1 VALPPRGLEPL
12 LLDALR
18 RSGAREV
25 RRASN
30 RPGGRDVGR
39 VEAVFRT
46 PSPPRDAVGFEAGE
60 TAGAGPAGAARPAAD
75 AAAALKGEVEAR
87 LRAALPS
94 VAPADLAPRWQPF
107 DGAAW
112 LARRGEGRVPLRD
125 GRELR
130 ILPGVVFGDGEH
142 PTTRRCVEVLESAV
156 RPGDRW
162 IDIGAGSGILSLAAA
177 ACGAREVVAVEMDP
191 AGCDEIRENCGL
203 NDALAG
209 DIRPGGPGRVGTG
222 PGRFDTVSAVCLE
235 VTPEHLGPLQGGA
248 PWDGIVANV
257 EAGVLVPLLPAL
269 GGCVAPGGWVVT
281 SGILASERE
290 RIEGAAQAGG
300 LGLDRALVDD
310 GWWTLV
316 FRG

>member
-30 RPGGRDVGR
+30 RSGGRDVGR
-39 VEAVFRT
+39 VEAVFRIPPT
-46 PSPPRDAVGFEAGE
+46 PRDAGGFEAEAE
-60 TAGAGPAGAARPAAD
+60 TAAARAGATLQA
-75 AAAALKGEVEAR
+75 EVEAR

-112 LARRGEGRVPLRD
+112 LARRGEGRVALRD

-130 ILPGVVFGDGEH
+130 ILPGVAFGDGEH

-191 AGCDEIRENCGL
+191 AGCDEIRENCRL
-203 NDALAG
+203 NAALA
-209 DIRPGGPGRVGTG
+209 DNIRPGGTEPGGTG
-222 PGRFDTVSAVCLE
+222 PGGLAAVKAVCLE
-235 VTPEHLGPLQGGA
+235 VTPERLGPVEGGA
-248 PWDGIVANV
+248 PWNGIVANV

-269 GGCVAPGGWVVT
+269 GRCVVPGGWVVT
-281 SGILASERE
+281 SGILAPERE

-316 FRG
+316 FRR

>member
-18 RSGAREV
+18 RSGAHEV

-30 RPGGRDVGR
+30 RSDSGGVGR
-39 VEAVFRT
+39 VKAVFRT
-46 PSPPRDAVGFEAGE
+46 APPPRHDGGFEEGVEPSTGSGSQAEAEAG
-60 TAGAGPAGAARPAAD
+60 
-75 AAAALKGEVEAR
+75 LKAEVEAR

-94 VAPADLAPRWQPF
+94 VALSDLAPRWQAF

-130 ILPGVVFGDGEH
+130 ILPGVAFGDGEH
-142 PTTRRCVEVLESAV
+142 PTTRRCVDVLESAV

-191 AGCDEIRENCGL
+191 AGCDEIRQNFRL
-203 NDALAG
+203 NGALL
-209 DIRPGGPGRVGTG
+209 PSV
-222 PGRFDTVSAVCLE
+222 DTISAVCLE
-235 VTPEHLGPLQGGA
+235 VAPGRLGPVEGGA

-257 EAGVLVPLLPAL
+257 EAGVLVPLLPGL
-269 GGCVAPGGWVVT
+269 GRCVEPGGWVVT

-290 RIEGAAQAGG
+290 RIEGAAGAGE
-300 LGLDRALVDD
+300 LGLDRALEDD

-316 FRG
+316 FRR